1 VADVTRIFGGAF
13 SPRAP
18 KPIDEQI
25 REAMLAAGISPPVV
39 IEIDGKMHRWQ
50 TGSKGKPGHDKPG
63 WYVFFPD
70 GVPAGMYGDW
80 RTGVS
85 HMWRADM
92 GRDLSSVELA
102 SVSLR
107 QAEARAAR
115 DAKAASAAD
124 SVELIWSQA
133 GAASPDHPYL
143 VRKNVGAHGLR
154 ITGDGRLMAP
164 LFSPDGA
171 LSSLQYID
179 SEGGKLYHPGG
190 ATGGRYWSVGALEG
204 DLIYVAEGFATAATI
219 HEATGKPCVVAY
231 SASNLVPVTGSV
243 SEAYPNARLVIVADN
258 DASGVGQRYGEQA
271 SARHGARLIVVPHLG
286 DANDY
291 VAAGHDLLSLLNPPV
306 EQWLIPADDFSSQPA
321 PIQWLVKGWLQSD
334 ALHMIHGPSGGGKTF
349 AVLDMVLHM
358 AAGKEA
364 WNGIK
369 MRPGSVVYL
378 AGEGHHGLRGRVA
391 AWKQHH
397 QASRLAMWL
406 SREGCDLN
414 TVAGLLH
421 VMSHIRDLKV
431 MPAVIVIDTLHR
443 FLRGDENSAVDAKT
457 MLDACATLMREFNC
471 AVILVHHT
479 GVSDE
484 AQHRARGSSAW
495 RGALDI
501 EISVVPSEGSMRLV
515 QRKSKDAELQ
525 PDIAARLLPVAIHGW
540 LDDDGE
546 PVTSAVLD
554 VTSTQEASQK
564 QDRKPNTS
572 RMEIHQKIVTQAWLG
587 ITERR
592 DGKPYLGRETLRQH
606 LHTCGFTA
614 GTIRNMMS
622 PATANK
628 MINVLTVAG
637 FIRSEDEGWLI
648 VEPSW
653 VAQLNLLRP
662 SPVSPGVTQCHPGDS
677 GD

>member
-1 VADVTRIFGGAF
+1 
-13 SPRAP
+13 
-18 KPIDEQI
+18 
-25 REAMLAAGISPPVV
+25 
-39 IEIDGKMHRWQ
+39 
-50 TGSKGKPGHDKPG
+50 
-63 WYVFFPD
+63 
-70 GVPAGMYGDW
+70 
-80 RTGVS
+80 
-85 HMWRADM
+85 
-92 GRDLSSVELA
+92 
-102 SVSLR
+102 
-107 QAEARAAR
+107 
-115 DAKAASAAD
+115 
-124 SVELIWSQA
+124 
-133 GAASPDHPYL
+133 
-143 VRKNVGAHGLR
+143 
-154 ITGDGRLMAP
+154 
-164 LFSPDGA
+164 
-171 LSSLQYID
+171 
-179 SEGGKLYHPGG
+179 
-190 ATGGRYWSVGALEG
+190 
-204 DLIYVAEGFATAATI
+204 
-219 HEATGKPCVVAY
+219 
-231 SASNLVPVTGSV
+231 
-243 SEAYPNARLVIVADN
+243 
-258 DASGVGQRYGEQA
+258 
-271 SARHGARLIVVPHLG
+271 
-286 DANDY
+286 
-291 VAAGHDLLSLLNPPV
+291 
-306 EQWLIPADDFSSQPA
+306 
-321 PIQWLVKGWLQSD
+321 
-334 ALHMIHGPSGGGKTF
+334 MIHGPSGGGKTF

-358 AAGKEA
+358 AAGKET

-431 MPAVIVIDTLHR
+431 TPAVIVIDTLHR
-443 FLRGDENSAVDAKT
+443 FLCGDENSAVDAKT

-471 AVILVHHT
+471 AVVLVHHT
-479 GVSDE
+479 GVSEE

-501 EISVVPSEGSMRLV
+501 EISVVPSEGAMRLV

-525 PDIAARLLPVAIHGW
+525 PDISARLLPVAINGW

-606 LHTCGFTA
+606 LQTCGFTA

-637 FIRSEDEGWLI
+637 FIRSEDEGWVI
-648 VEPSW
+648 VEPGW